1 MNTFFLDWFL
11 DKYDHPIITRHELFK
26 AIFELCVLVK
36 VEENINL
43 NPKSQYFKAVEQL
56 ASSKHV
62 ACHHKTQ
69 FGYSFFSKSK
79 DSISSEE
86 LICLLFPYGSLAY
99 GSALSEL
106 DLTGVK
112 SKSVYFK
119 TPSRSV
125 WKKKALSDL
134 PVVPEHLKKHFHLA
148 KYSDY
153 MLPIYPYEDI
163 FINKQLIV
171 LSEKNLNL
179 ENIITKEN
187 LRIQNHFDLLLDSLR
202 KPQYCGGFSHIFEI
216 FNNHI
221 DRFLEGLIN
230 YASNEGTCI
239 DRARLG
245 FILEK
250 MLFIKH
256 PIFIKWKTEMKDKRG
271 GSRKLI
277 SANDFDEHFDS
288 DWNISLNHSLA
299 QNPPKSRNIRF
310 H

>member
-1 MNTFFLDWFL
+1 MNLETKLIKNKLGLLGLAEELGNVSLACKYMGYSRDTFYRY
-11 DKYDHPIITRHELFK
+11 KELFESGGEEGLRELSRK
-26 AIFELCVLVK
+26 KPNIKNRIEEHIEKRVVSFAIEQPAFGQTRASNELKKEGNKTEALYEFVNLYSKLTEEQKKLLDIK

-187 LRIQNHFDLLLDSLR
+187 LRIQNHFDLL
-202 KPQYCGGFSHIFEI
+202 
-216 FNNHI
+216 
-221 DRFLEGLIN
+221 
-230 YASNEGTCI
+230 
-239 DRARLG
+239 
-245 FILEK
+245 
-250 MLFIKH
+250 
-256 PIFIKWKTEMKDKRG
+256 
-271 GSRKLI
+271 
-277 SANDFDEHFDS
+277 
-288 DWNISLNHSLA
+288 
-299 QNPPKSRNIRF
+299 
-310 H
+310 

>member
-1 MNTFFLDWFL
+1 MDTFFLDWFL

-125 WKKKALSDL
+125 WKKT
-134 PVVPEHLKKHFHLA
+134 A
-148 KYSDY
+148 K
-153 MLPIYPYEDI
+153 
-163 FINKQLIV
+163 
-171 LSEKNLNL
+171 
-179 ENIITKEN
+179 
-187 LRIQNHFDLLLDSLR
+187 
-202 KPQYCGGFSHIFEI
+202 
-216 FNNHI
+216 
-221 DRFLEGLIN
+221 
-230 YASNEGTCI
+230 
-239 DRARLG
+239 
-245 FILEK
+245 
-250 MLFIKH
+250 
-256 PIFIKWKTEMKDKRG
+256 
-271 GSRKLI
+271 
-277 SANDFDEHFDS
+277 
-288 DWNISLNHSLA
+288 SLA
-299 QNPPKSRNIRF
+299 PLLPTREAK
-310 H
+310 